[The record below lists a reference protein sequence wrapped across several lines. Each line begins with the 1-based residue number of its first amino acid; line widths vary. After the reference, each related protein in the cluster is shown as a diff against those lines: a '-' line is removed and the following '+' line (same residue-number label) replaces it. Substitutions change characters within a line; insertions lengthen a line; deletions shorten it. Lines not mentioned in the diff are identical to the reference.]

1 MGNINGPMNQRISGV
16 SETVFSFLVLL
27 VGIHLLYNSPD
38 VLDGCVIFF
47 CVCVKLLCKLHFK
60 REKK

>member
-47 CVCVKLLCKLHFK
+47 VCV
-60 REKK
+60 